1 MSFKGQKIVLTL
13 HYMNLD
19 IKILDNKRNTRIIS
33 ILAKEIRLQHSE
45 NIKVRVSRII
55 KGFKSE
61 KEFSDFLML
70 LEEVGIAKLEHIDSN
85 DILNNQIISR
95 PAFHSFAQ
103 NIDGGYWLGYN
114 ADIILIC
121 NALKINGIMEKIKGK
136 ITIYFSKKYGIYSNP
151 DYKEKGYPISGGRK
165 RIIWEL
171 KEKDIDHIPVDI
183 KEEGLSTQNLSR
195 DIHEINTK
203 FRKILGFEYDLI
215 KHYSEE
221 YYLNLDDYEV
231 KIGKD

>member
-1 MSFKGQKIVLTL
+1 MDII
-13 HYMNLD
+13 
-19 IKILDNKRNTRIIS
+19 IKILNNRRNKRILS

-45 NIKVRVSRII
+45 NIKVRASRII

-61 KEFSDFLML
+61 KELSDFLML
-70 LEEVGIAKLEHIDSN
+70 LEESGIARLEHINSN
-85 DILNNQIISR
+85 GILNSQIISR

-103 NIDGGYWLGYN
+103 NIYGGYGLGYN
-114 ADIILIC
+114 ADMILIC

-165 RIIWEL
+165 RIIWKL
-171 KEKDIDHIPVDI
+171 KEKDIDHTPVDI
-183 KEEGLSTQNLSR
+183 KEEGLSTRNLSR
-195 DIHEINTK
+195 DMLEINAK
-203 FRKILGFEYDLI
+203 FKKILGFEFDLI
-215 KHYSEE
+215 KHYPEE

-231 KIGKD
+231 KIEKD